1 MMPAGSY
8 RARVAHTPPGRAD
21 QLMMMAT
28 SEDTVDRAV
37 EQIKGILRQRH
48 SLEPGRDDFEVRTQA
63 DMRKKTD
70 AIFRTLSLLGIGVA
84 AISLLVGGVGVMNIM
99 LVSVA
104 ERTREI
110 GIRMSIGA
118 RERDILVQFL
128 VEAIVLTLVGGVLG
142 ILFGSV
148 GAIGLGRVLDMAM
161 APSFASIGVAVA
173 TSVAIGTVF
182 GFLPAFRAAKLDPI
196 AALRVE

>member
-1 MMPAGSY
+1 
-8 RARVAHTPPGRAD
+8 
-21 QLMMMAT
+21 
-28 SEDTVDRAV
+28 
-37 EQIKGILRQRH
+37 
-48 SLEPGRDDFEVRTQA
+48 
-63 DMRKKTD
+63 
-70 AIFRTLSLLGIGVA
+70 
-84 AISLLVGGVGVMNIM
+84 MNIM

-128 VEAIVLTLVGGVLG
+128 VEAVVLTLVGGRARHRRSAAPATIGHRARARLAD
-142 ILFGSV
+142 
-148 GAIGLGRVLDMAM
+148 GAERPR
-161 APSFASIGVAVA
+161 PSASPSA

-182 GFLPAFRAAKLDPI
+182 GFLPAWRAAKLDPI

>member
-1 MMPAGSY
+1 M
-8 RARVAHTPPGRAD
+8 RAT
-21 QLMMMAT
+21 
-28 SEDTVDRAV
+28 
-37 EQIKGILRQRH
+37 
-48 SLEPGRDDFEVRTQA
+48 
-63 DMRKKTD
+63 TD
-70 AIFRTLSLLGIGVA
+70 AIFGTLSLLGIAVA

-128 VEAIVLTLVGGVLG
+128 VEAIVLTLIGGVLG
-142 ILFGSV
+142 IGVGSLGAV
-148 GAIGLGRVLDMAM
+148 GIGRALDLSMV
-161 APSFASIGVAVA
+161 PSVRAVA
-173 TSVAIGTVF
+173 IAVVTSLFIGTAF
-182 GFLPAFRAAKLDPI
+182 GFLPAWRAAKLDPI

>member
-1 MMPAGSY
+1 MFSAASPA
-8 RARVAHTPPGRAD
+8 V
-21 QLMMMAT
+21 
-28 SEDTVDRAV
+28 VDRAK
-37 EQIKGILRQRH
+37 EQITSILRQRH
-48 SLEPGRDDFEVRTQA
+48 RIQDGAEPDFQMRTQA
-63 DMRKKTD
+63 DMRETTD
-70 AIFRTLSLLGIGVA
+70 TIMGALSLFGIAVA

-142 ILFGSV
+142 ILVGSV
-148 GAIGLGRVLDMAM
+148 GAVGIGRALDMPM
-161 APSFASIGVAVA
+161 AASGTAVAVA
-173 TSVAIGTVF
+173 VGVSVAIGTAF
-182 GFLPAFRAAKLDPI
+182 GFLPALRAARLDPI

>member
-1 MMPAGSY
+1 MGAFS
-8 RARVAHTPPGRAD
+8 
-21 QLMMMAT
+21 LF
-28 SEDTVDRAV
+28 
-37 EQIKGILRQRH
+37 GI
-48 SLEPGRDDFEVRTQA
+48 T
-63 DMRKKTD
+63 
-70 AIFRTLSLLGIGVA
+70 VA

-128 VEAIVLTLVGGVLG
+128 VEAIMLTLVGGVLG
-142 ILFGSV
+142 IAAGVLGSV
-148 GAIGLGRVLDMAM
+148 GIGRALDMSM
-161 APSFASIGVAVA
+161 VPSPKAIAVAVG
-173 TSVAIGTVF
+173 TSAFIGTIF
-182 GFLPAFRAAKLDPI
+182 GLLPAVRAAKLDPI